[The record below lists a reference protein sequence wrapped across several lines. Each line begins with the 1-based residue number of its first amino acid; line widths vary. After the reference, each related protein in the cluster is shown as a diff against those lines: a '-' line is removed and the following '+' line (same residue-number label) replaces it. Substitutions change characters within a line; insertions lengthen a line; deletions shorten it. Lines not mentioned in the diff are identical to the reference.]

1 MRPSAVI
8 EVDVLPDARLCCRS
22 ALVRVQKNFLVLK
35 RFPEAFDHD
44 IVAPAT
50 FAIHAQC
57 DAVLLASEPNEVAG
71 CELYALIG
79 IKDGRRAVLLDRV
92 NMSGVRILPD
102 NPLRATKVAVHESAP
117 RSPFSTSETS
127 FHPLAA

>member
-57 DAVLLASEPNEVAG
+57 DAVLLANELNEVAG

-92 NMSGVRILPD
+92 FNGVD
-102 NPLRATKVAVHESAP
+102 AKV
-117 RSPFSTSETS
+117 RG
-127 FHPLAA
+127 